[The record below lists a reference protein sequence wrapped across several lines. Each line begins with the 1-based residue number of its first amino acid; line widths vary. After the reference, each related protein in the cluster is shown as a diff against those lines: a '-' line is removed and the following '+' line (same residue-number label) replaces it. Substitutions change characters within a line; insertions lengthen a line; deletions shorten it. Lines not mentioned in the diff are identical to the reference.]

1 LSDLPEKTLN
11 RSPAPRDGLPEALG
25 DFGRTRVG
33 LPVVLVAGPTG
44 VGKTAFAV
52 ELARALGSEI
62 VNADSM
68 QVYRYMD
75 IGTAKPTPWERSIVP
90 HHLID
95 IVDPDEPFDAGDY
108 LARAR
113 PVIATLHEAG
123 KVPIVVGGTG
133 LYLKVLTRGICA
145 GAPGDPDVRRR
156 LIEEERTL
164 GLPALHERLRDVDPP
179 LGARIHPND
188 RQRILRALEV
198 FHHSGKPLSHWQRQH
213 RFEDAPYRA
222 FKIFLHRQ
230 REALYARINDR
241 VDAMMAQGFLDEV
254 RKLLA
259 MGCGPGLKS
268 MQSLGY
274 RQLARHLRGEMS
286 LEEAVNEIR
295 RDTRRYAKRQ
305 LTWFRSDPEYRWFDA
320 ADTHGLVARI
330 VRETPDL
337 HDNRLR

>member
-1 LSDLPEKTLN
+1 MSDKQPKSLDRPPERLN
-11 RSPAPRDGLPEALG
+11 GPRETRDARGQPPAA
-25 DFGRTRVG
+25 

-52 ELARALGSEI
+52 ELARRLGSEI

-75 IGTAKPTPWERSIVP
+75 IGTAKPTPEERSVVA
-90 HHLID
+90 HHLLD
-95 IVDPDEPFDAGDY
+95 IVDPGEPFDAGDY
-108 LARAR
+108 VERAR
-113 PVIATLHEAG
+113 PVIRTLHEAG
-123 KVPIVVGGTG
+123 KVPLIVGGTG

-156 LIEEERTL
+156 LIEEEQTL
-164 GLPALHERLRDVDPP
+164 GLPVLHRRLLEVDPE
-179 LGARIHPND
+179 LGARLHPND

-198 FHHSGKPLSHWQRQH
+198 FRHSGKPLSHWQRQH
-213 RFEDAPYRA
+213 RFEDTPYRTV
-222 FKIFLHRQ
+222 KLFLNRD
-230 REALYARINDR
+230 REELYRRIDAR

-259 MGCGPGLKS
+259 MGFGPDLKP

-286 LEEAVNEIR
+286 LNDAVGEIR

-305 LTWFRSDPEYRWFDA
+305 LTWFRADPQFQWLDA
-320 ADTHGLVARI
+320 AGARDLVARI
-330 VRETPDL
+330 ARQVEEAMP
-337 HDNRLR
+337 

>member
-1 LSDLPEKTLN
+1 MNDTTAKTLN
-11 RSPAPRDGLPEALG
+11 CSPASRDGFPETLG
-25 DFGRTRVG
+25 DFGRTRVD

-68 QVYRYMD
+68 QVYRHMD
-75 IGTAKPTPWERSIVP
+75 IGTAKPTPRERSAVP

-156 LIEEERTL
+156 LIEEELTL

-188 RQRILRALEV
+188 R
-198 FHHSGKPLSHWQRQH
+198 
-213 RFEDAPYRA
+213 
-222 FKIFLHRQ
+222 
-230 REALYARINDR
+230 
-241 VDAMMAQGFLDEV
+241 
-254 RKLLA
+254 
-259 MGCGPGLKS
+259 
-268 MQSLGY
+268 
-274 RQLARHLRGEMS
+274 
-286 LEEAVNEIR
+286 
-295 RDTRRYAKRQ
+295 
-305 LTWFRSDPEYRWFDA
+305 
-320 ADTHGLVARI
+320 
-330 VRETPDL
+330 
-337 HDNRLR
+337 